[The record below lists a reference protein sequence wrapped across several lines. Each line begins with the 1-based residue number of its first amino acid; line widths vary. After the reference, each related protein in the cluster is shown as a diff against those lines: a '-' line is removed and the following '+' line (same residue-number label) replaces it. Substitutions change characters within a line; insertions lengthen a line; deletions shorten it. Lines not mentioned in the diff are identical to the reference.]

1 MAASAMSKL
10 PAELRNRIYS
20 LVLPTKSQEFRFS
33 FTIFAEVP
41 AILQVCRKIRR
52 EALGIHYGECA
63 FDLVLHYRSV
73 WQVKAWADHLPK
85 EACFHL
91 LRNSNVNIRIVLDE
105 QQAGYDT
112 FKHRLHRTVLE
123 PYTPSGWFASAESFE
138 AERFPLEDMTSI
150 SAGRRAREKCRAV
163 ELGRTTADDKLTTR
177 ALKAALGIHFSGGV
191 KDDPEVTKVLVRSVG
206 KAVKG
211 VMRVL
216 HVRVDSTQR

>member
-10 PAELRNRIYS
+10 PAELRNRIYT

-33 FTIFAEVP
+33 FTVFAEVP

-52 EALGIHYGECA
+52 EALGM
-63 FDLVLHYRSV
+63 
-73 WQVKAWADHLPK
+73 
-85 EACFHL
+85 
-91 LRNSNVNIRIVLDE
+91 NSNVNIRIVLDE

-112 FKHRLHRTVLE
+112 FKHRLDRTVLE

-163 ELGRTTADDKLTTR
+163 ERERTTADDKVTTR
-177 ALKAALGIHFSGGV
+177 ALKTVLGIHVSGGV
-191 KDDPEVTKVLVRSVG
+191 KDDPDVTKVLVRPVG

-216 HVRVDSTQR
+216 HVRADSTQR